1 MDETNFYFEQASR
14 AWGTIYKPAVLEKPK
29 GKIPRRV
36 MFATIGFNVT
46 STGERQALIHW
57 VLVPP
62 RKSFRPLEERIQE
75 WEIEAPDERA
85 ALKAKYTEGYVQ
97 KCTQAGLK
105 KELQDL
111 GLRAP
116 ENTCAVMRDVLLR
129 VGRTGSRVGELRA
142 RGLGRPSTGGQV
154 LPATGNAFMTSE
166 YLHQCL
172 GTFLAG
178 RRTLG

>member
-1 MDETNFYFEQASR
+1 
-14 AWGTIYKPAVLEKPK
+14 
-29 GKIPRRV
+29 
-36 MFATIGFNVT
+36 
-46 STGERQALIHW
+46 
-57 VLVPP
+57 
-62 RKSFRPLEERIQE
+62 
-75 WEIEAPDERA
+75 
-85 ALKAKYTEGYVQ
+85 
-97 KCTQAGLK
+97 QAGLK

-116 ENTCAVMRDVLLR
+116 ENTCAVIRDVLLR

-142 RGLGRPSTGGQV
+142 RGLGRPSSGGQM

-178 RRTLG
+178 QGLWAEDEDECALSADVGIRGCPDGGKREWAGDMGNMSLMWDNGPAHRPTTPNCVTP